1 MENQNSSQ
9 CCPEFNVDKWNEKEI
24 IWNDKLFIKGN
35 VISFFH
41 MPLNMGNV
49 ITKMWNKIEKAEA
62 GPSIDEFLL
71 LCYDPSAFK
80 TEVYMTVTKEVPGE
94 ESVKISGTFYTKVFD
109 GPYQKVPE
117 FIKEMEAY
125 VALKEKSIKKIYIQ
139 YAYCPKCSKKYG
151 HNYMILFAEV

>member
-9 CCPEFNVDKWNEKEI
+9 CCPEFNVDKWNEKEM

-41 MPLNMGNV
+41 IPLNIGSVM
-49 ITKMWNKIEKAEA
+49 TKMWNKIKKAEA
-62 GPSIDEFLL
+62 EPSIDEFLL
-71 LCYDPSAFK
+71 LCYSASAFK
-80 TEVYMTVTKEVPGE
+80 TEVYMNVTKEIPGE
-94 ESVKISGTFYTKVFD
+94 KSLKISGTFYTKVFD

-125 VALKEKSIKKIYIQ
+125 VALKEKLVKKIYIQ
-139 YAYCPKCSKKYG
+139 YAYCPKCSKTYG
-151 HNYMILFAEV
+151 HNYMVLFAEV